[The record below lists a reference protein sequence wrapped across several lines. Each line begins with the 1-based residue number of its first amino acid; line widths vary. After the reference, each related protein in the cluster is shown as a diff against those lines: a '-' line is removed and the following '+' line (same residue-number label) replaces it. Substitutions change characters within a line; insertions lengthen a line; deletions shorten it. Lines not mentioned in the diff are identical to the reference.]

1 LSWRFLF
8 EGFGL
13 REAGGGLWA
22 GSGKAEAGKKEGG
35 RKRGMA
41 GQGVISFRE

>member
-1 LSWRFLF
+1 MKQ
-8 EGFGL
+8 
-13 REAGGGLWA
+13 GGGDLWA